1 MSLAG
6 VPPFGGFWAK
16 LFLFQKIA
24 ESEHLMNRILL
35 IGGVTNSALALY
47 YYLRIG
53 IATFMSSDEGEISRN
68 HSAPRSIGVTIVV
81 VVCLFVVSFGW
92 FLLVPGNLL
101 AIGAL
106 RHLSY

>member
-1 MSLAG
+1 
-6 VPPFGGFWAK
+6 
-16 LFLFQKIA
+16 
-24 ESEHLMNRILL
+24 MNRILL

-68 HSAPRSIGVTIVV
+68 HAAPYSVGVTGVV
-81 VVCLFVVSFGW
+81 LFCLLMVSVGW

-101 AIGAL
+101 ALGEL
-106 RHLSY
+106 RLSSSIFR